1 MRHDALRPAARPLP
15 RRFYRRPVQVV
26 APELLNKLLAVADG
40 RCGRIVEVEAY
51 AADDPAAHSFR
62 GPTPRTQVMFGP
74 AGHLYVYLSYGMHWC
89 CNAVC
94 EDVGTGAGVLIRAVE
109 PVAGLDAMRT
119 ARAGIARD
127 RDLTSGPGRLTR
139 ALGIDAGCNGADL
152 TRARG
157 RVAILDDGRPPPVD
171 AAASPRIG
179 ISKAIDTPWRWYV
192 RDNPYVSGR
201 IR

>member
-1 MRHDALRPAARPLP
+1 MRLLR
-15 RRFYRRPVQVV
+15 RRFYQRPADVV

-94 EDVGTGAGVLIRAVE
+94 EDVGTGAGVLIRAIE
-109 PVAGLDAMRT
+109 PVGGLDAMRA
-119 ARAGIARD
+119 ARVRVARD
-127 RDLTSGPGRLTR
+127 RDLTSGPGRLTQ
-139 ALGIDAGCNGADL
+139 ALGIEASCNGTDL
-152 TRARG
+152 TSARSA
-157 RVAILDDGRPPPVD
+157 VVILDDGTPPPTD
-171 AAASPRIG
+171 AGASPRIG

-192 RDNPYVSGR
+192 RGNPFVSGR